1 MATLF
6 TLTNIAVI
14 IIAIQVFILMI
25 VPLVLFFFSIRG
37 VNWLQKQVQTYGPQV
52 RHVFEQAAQITAQT
66 SDKIAAPL
74 IEVKATTTRAN
85 RMRAAVA
92 ALVSGKGVRS

>member
-1 MATLF
+1 MTTLF
-6 TLTNIAVI
+6 TLTNIAVV
-14 IIAIQVFILMI
+14 IIAIQVFILML

-37 VNWLQKQVQTYGPQV
+37 VNWLQRQTKTYGPQV
-52 RHVFEQAAQITAQT
+52 RNVFDQAAQITAET

-74 IEVKATTTRAN
+74 IEVKATITRAD

-92 ALVSGKGVRS
+92 ALFSGKGVRS